1 MALSFKPVD
10 TMPGSQA
17 HESRDLFTAFL
28 ASGARFGQ
36 VEGATA
42 KDRSRLASAAQSFN
56 RKQSGE
62 ATVKVRARGEDTYLE
77 RVEPA

>member
-28 ASGARFGQ
+28 DNGARFAEVQ
-36 VEGATA
+36 GATA

-56 RKQSGE
+56 RKRDGQS
-62 ATVKVRARGEDTYLE
+62 TVKVRARGEATYLE
-77 RVEPA
+77 RIDA